1 MASKYLIPVI
11 KEYEPILLSEK
22 TDLSSCSGKF
32 HFEEKAR
39 LRLRFNEKG
48 VSIMI
53 FTKIY

>member
-1 MASKYLIPVI
+1 MASKYLIPII
-11 KEYEPILLSEK
+11 KEYEPKLLSEK
-22 TDLSSCSGKF
+22 IDLSSCSGKF

-53 FTKIY
+53 FTKI